1 MMTECILRFA
11 DDIESEEVSYTLNG
25 RNPAQIDP
33 EKHEGQASRN
43 LMKFRVEKRKVL
55 NLGQNNLN
63 TWVRWGAEEDPEV
76 LYN

>member
-11 DDIESEEVSYTLNG
+11 DDIESGAVSYTLNG
-25 RNPAQIDP
+25 RTPAQMDP

-43 LMKFRVEKRKVL
+43 LMKFREEKHKVL
-55 NLGQNNLN
+55 NLGWNNLC
-63 TWVRWGAEEDPEV
+63 TWACWGVEEDSEV

>member
-25 RNPAQIDP
+25 RTPAQMDP

-55 NLGQNNLN
+55 NLGQNNLS